1 MKLCLLKITSTVVT
15 SQYGTL
21 ESGDILRTNAA
32 FAEHLVNDCKAAKY
46 IENPP
51 SVEATETVQKTVTK
65 VKRKG
70 KNYVHPQ
77 SWSC

>member
-1 MKLCLLKITSTVVT
+1 MKLCLVKITNTVVT

-21 ESGDILRTNAA
+21 ESGDILRTNPA
-32 FAEHLVNDCKAAKY
+32 FAKHLVEECKAAKF

-51 SVEATETVQKTVTK
+51 SIEPTETVQKTVTK

-70 KNYVHPQ
+70 KNYVHP
-77 SWSC
+77 

>member
-51 SVEATETVQKTVTK
+51 SVDTTETVQKTVTK

-77 SWSC
+77 S